1 MNLDISKWKP
11 FKIGRLFD
19 VEYGVNLELDSLTES
34 SNTNSI
40 NFVSRCFSNNGVS
53 AKVEPIDNILPQAA
67 GLISVATGGSVL
79 STYVQESP
87 FYSGRDLYVLKPKTD
102 LSKETKLFIT
112 TIIEKNKYRY
122 SFGRQANKT
131 LPYIELLLPAKY
143 NDDKVIID
151 QLHYFSD
158 EGYIPDWEFMEDFIK
173 SLNYKP
179 LTTKNKDI
187 NLLLS
192 INHWKDFFVM
202 KEHNKP
208 GLFNIKT
215 CKCSCAGDLEEG
227 NDINYIGAKKSDNG
241 VMKKVKLDH
250 SLISKGNGILF
261 ICDGEGSVG
270 YTNYMKDDFIGSTTT
285 SIGYNDD
292 LNEINAL
299 FIVTVLD
306 KERFKYSFGRKY
318 RKHLSEI
325 QIKLPIL
332 HNEDGSIYIDE
343 THKYSEEGYVPDWRF
358 MEQYIKQLPYGDRL

>member
-1 MNLDISKWKP
+1 MNLDISNWKP
-11 FKIGRLFD
+11 FVTAKLF
-19 VEYGVNLELDSLTES
+19 
-34 SNTNSI
+34 
-40 NFVSRCFSNNGVS
+40 
-53 AKVEPIDNILPQAA
+53 P
-67 GLISVATGGSVL
+67 
-79 STYVQESP
+79 
-87 FYSGRDLYVLKPKTD
+87 VLKPGKANQQLLDEGDDCFYIGAKREDNGVMLHCSWDESLIQKGNCVIFICNGQGSVGYANYMDIDFIGTTD
-102 LSKETKLFIT
+102 IIAGYNENLNPLVGLFLAT
-112 TIIEKNKYRY
+112 VYSLERPKY
-122 SFGRQANKT
+122 SFGRKWKT
-131 LPYIELLLPAKY
+131 HLKKTVVKLPVRHNEDGSYFLDKKSKY
-143 NDDKVIID
+143 SK
-151 QLHYFSD
+151 
-158 EGYIPDWEFMEDFIK
+158 EGYVPDWGFMEQYIK
-173 SLNYKP
+173 SLNCKP
-179 LTTKNKDI
+179 LTTKNRATILSLDI
-187 NLLLS
+187 NQ
-192 INHWKDFFVM
+192 WKDFYVL
-202 KEHNKP
+202 KKKNRA
-208 GLFNIKT
+208 GLFIIEN
-215 CKCSCAGDLEEG
+215 CKCGCAGDLEEG

-241 VMKKVKLDH
+241 VMKKVKLDK